1 MKKKLLAI
9 VLLLLITSAFTSK
22 NLINKIAINIDKS
35 AVTWIGKKITGKH
48 TGTLNFLEGYLEMDG
63 NTITGGMFTIDM
75 TSLEVIDLKA
85 DKGKEKLEKYLS
97 AQYFFNVEKYA
108 VATFEITEAINNG
121 NDYKLTG
128 NLTIKGH
135 TENIKIYL
143 TKNKNTATTSFMVDR
158 TKFGVTYKSGSFI
171 DDLKNRAINDQF
183 ELIVN
188 LVF

>member
-1 MKKKLLAI
+1 MKKQLLAI
-9 VLLLLITSAFTSK
+9 ILTLSITGAFATTDPIK
-22 NLINKIAINIDKS
+22 KVIVNTNKS
-35 AVTWIGKKITGKH
+35 VVTWIGKKITGKH

-63 NTITGGMFTIDM
+63 NTITRGMFTIDM
-75 TSLEVIDLKA
+75 TSLEVTDLQA
-85 DKGKEKLEKYLS
+85 GKGKEKLERQLS
-97 AQYFFNVEKYA
+97 ATHFFNVEKYA
-108 VATFEITEAINNG
+108 VATFEITEAINDEN
-121 NDYKLTG
+121 NYNLTG

-158 TKFGVTYKSGSFI
+158 TKFGITYKSGSFI